1 MGPRPSRP
9 ASLTIELDP
18 AVQNRHASCAACPT
32 DLRGRRG
39 IEMEPALKAYT
50 RTSGSTA
57 RLAVVVLV
65 LAQLLSVAHF
75 HPLAGRLEYSVSV
88 VAAVDQGLC
97 AACLLHFNSPYAF
110 TAIPPL
116 GMPLWSRRVATLAA
130 QPRLFSAYRS
140 SLFGRAPPA
149 SV

>member
-1 MGPRPSRP
+1 M
-9 ASLTIELDP
+9 D
-18 AVQNRHASCAACPT
+18 
-32 DLRGRRG
+32 
-39 IEMEPALKAYT
+39 PALKAYT

-57 RLAVVVLV
+57 RFAVVVLI

-75 HPLAGRLEYSVSV
+75 HPLTGQLKYSASA
-88 VAAVDQGLC
+88 VAAVDEGLC

-110 TAIPPL
+110 AVIPAL
-116 GMPLWSRRVATLAA
+116 GVPLWSRCVAVLAA
-130 QPRLFSAYRS
+130 QPRLFSAYRL